1 MSQSGGDG
9 TRQTAP
15 GQIHCPGVPHSST
28 SEIAAQQ
35 LQKLAC
41 HSRLTSLCH
50 NNLSIRLVWWD
61 YTASDWKSQE
71 GFAIFPINLLC
82 LFPVPQRCTSF
93 CTIGTIS
100 PQSAGLRTIKNQKRD
115 NHHDIAN
122 RALVSRAM
130 AFIPLIVSLF
140 SGTLSEQ
147 EATRL
152 SGAKMAADVVLGL
165 GLHPFFL
172 PDRSAGVLRRVAMC
186 MARQTT
192 QASFRKSRRIT
203 KPGA

>member
-1 MSQSGGDG
+1 MGHVKPHPAKSIARECRIRPHRKLLRSSFKNLRVIAD
-9 TRQTAP
+9 
-15 GQIHCPGVPHSST
+15 CPPSVIIT
-28 SEIAAQQ
+28 YQ
-35 LQKLAC
+35 
-41 HSRLTSLCH
+41 
-50 NNLSIRLVWWD
+50 
-61 YTASDWKSQE
+61 SDWYGRIIPRQIGKVKRVSE
-71 GFAIFPINLLC
+71 NFPINLLC

-115 NHHDIAN
+115 NHHVIAN